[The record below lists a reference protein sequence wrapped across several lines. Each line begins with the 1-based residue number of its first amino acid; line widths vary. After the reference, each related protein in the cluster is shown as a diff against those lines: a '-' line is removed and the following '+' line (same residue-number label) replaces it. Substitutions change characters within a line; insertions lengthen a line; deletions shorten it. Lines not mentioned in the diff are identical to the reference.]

1 MSKQDLYSE
10 SGITPVQ
17 GITAEGDFGK
27 LINALDKINFINVF
41 NKDNMGESNKVKDEK
56 EVTEQSNC
64 PKVKL
69 SLKK

>member
-17 GITAEGDFGK
+17 GITAGGDFGK
-27 LINALDKINFINVF
+27 LINTLDKINFINVF
-41 NKDNMGESNKVKDEK
+41 NKDNTEESNKVKDEE